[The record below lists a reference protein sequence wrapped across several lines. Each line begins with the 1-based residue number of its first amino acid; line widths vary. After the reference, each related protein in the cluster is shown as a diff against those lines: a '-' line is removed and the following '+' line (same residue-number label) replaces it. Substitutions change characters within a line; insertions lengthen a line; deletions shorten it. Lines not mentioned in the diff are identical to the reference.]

1 MITIITRNIIN
12 NNGDMDEYTECA
24 HKAVEWFLRKQ
35 RSKGTWPGGFH
46 PFDIVD
52 TSFAL

>member
-1 MITIITRNIIN
+1 
-12 NNGDMDEYTECA
+12 MDEYTECA